1 MRESTTVDGE
11 KSSRKPE
18 LLMVQSVAKA
28 FRVLE
33 AFGGERSSMS
43 LSQIAQQTGLD
54 LSATQRFTHTLVS
67 LGYLRRDPDSRQFEL
82 GLKVVD
88 LSYNYTRASGLIERA
103 APILLHLSNDSDETV
118 NLTVRDG
125 TEVVFVSRY
134 ASRHVLNAD
143 VILGTRLPAYC
154 TASGRAML
162 SRLGDDELD
171 AVLSASAFKPFTP
184 ATPAGATQV
193 RELVRQASHDGY
205 AMAFEEYFLGDASIG
220 APVMGRDGLVA
231 GAVNI
236 GASTSRYTRAA
247 FEERYGPMIVAAAR
261 SISWP

>member
-1 MRESTTVDGE
+1 MTIDSE
-11 KSSRKPE
+11 KPPRKQE

-33 AFGGERSSMS
+33 AFGGEHSSMS

-67 LGYLRRDPDSRQFEL
+67 LGYLRRDPGSRQFEL
-82 GLKVVD
+82 GLKVID
-88 LSYNYTRASGLIERA
+88 LSYNYTRASRLIDRA
-103 APILLHLSNDSDETV
+103 APVLLHLSNDSDETV
-118 NLTVRDG
+118 NLTVLDG
-125 TEVVFVSRY
+125 ADVVFVSRY

-154 TASGRAML
+154 TASGRAIL
-162 SRLGDDELD
+162 SRLEPDELET
-171 AVLSASAFKPFTP
+171 VLAASALKPHTP
-184 ATPAGATQV
+184 ATPSSVGQV
-193 RELVRQASHDGY
+193 RELVRQAALDGY
-205 AMAFEEYFLGDASIG
+205 AMAFEEYFMGDASIG
-220 APVMGRDGLVA
+220 APVLGGDGRVV

-247 FEERYGPMIVAAAR
+247 FEERYGPKIVAAAR
-261 SISWP
+261 SISWA